1 MICKEC
7 KKEIPEGHV
16 CVGMEDQL
24 EVTCVNCI
32 QPERLSEMDP
42 KG

>member
-16 CVGMEDQL
+16 CIGRDDEPD
-24 EVTCVNCI
+24 VTCVNCI
-32 QPERLSEMDP
+32 QPERLSEMGS
-42 KG
+42 KE